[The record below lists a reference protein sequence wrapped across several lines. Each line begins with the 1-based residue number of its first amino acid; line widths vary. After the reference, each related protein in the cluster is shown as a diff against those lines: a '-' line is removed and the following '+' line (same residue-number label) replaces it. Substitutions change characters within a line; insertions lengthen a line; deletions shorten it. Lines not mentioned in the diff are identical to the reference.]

1 MLNTTNN
8 ISPIPTRNYKPQVSK
23 HDIDIV
29 GKTISK
35 TVKKASKAVKRESED
50 CFKRRDEERKFWAGV
65 IKRTQRKLKNE
76 GKTSQK

>member
-35 TVKKASKAVKRESED
+35 TVKKASKAVKRD
-50 CFKRRDEERKFWAGV
+50 
-65 IKRTQRKLKNE
+65 IKELDKPLKE
-76 GKTSQK
+76 TSLSHTFISFITKSNIITH